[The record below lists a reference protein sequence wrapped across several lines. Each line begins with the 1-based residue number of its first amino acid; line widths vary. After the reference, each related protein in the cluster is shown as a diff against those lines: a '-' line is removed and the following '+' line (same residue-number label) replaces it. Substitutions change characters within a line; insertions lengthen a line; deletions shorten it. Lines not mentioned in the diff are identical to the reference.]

1 MSSNLVANHYNNID
15 TNNVP
20 VYVQA
25 YPNDYYMSQN
35 QNTCSNDYNIPQNQN
50 TYSNNYY
57 IPQNQNLYAPRDS
70 SYEANNYLGNDSNG
84 GEIAIGSNS
93 PVELF
98 TDNKHATATTNIQL
112 EDNNYE
118 RHKSIFGVIFFT
130 IGLFIAGICLYNYF
144 HVRK

>member
-1 MSSNLVANHYNNID
+1 MSSNFVANHYNNID

-20 VYVQA
+20 VYVQT

-35 QNTCSNDYNIPQNQN
+35 QNTSHIPHNQN

-57 IPQNQNLYAPRDS
+57 IPQSQNLYAPRDLS
-70 SYEANNYLGNDSNG
+70 HVAPQEASNYLGNDSNG

-98 TDNKHATATTNIQL
+98 TDNKHATTNIQL

-118 RHKSIFGVIFFT
+118 HQKSMFAIIFFT
-130 IGLFIAGICLYNYF
+130 IGSFIAVACLYNYF
-144 HVRK
+144 HGRK